1 MRWLDGITNA
11 KHMNLGK
18 LQEMVRDMET
28 WLAAVHGVAESD
40 MTGQLNNNR
49 QIRKNYLGQLLCTQH
64 SEVG

>member
-1 MRWLDGITNA
+1 MRGLDGITNA

>member
-11 KHMNLGK
+11 KDMNVGK
-18 LQEMVRDMET
+18 LQSIVKDREA
-28 WLAAVHGVAESD
+28 WHAIVHGVAESD